1 MKSKIPNPKLIHL
14 LAYIWARMGEPK
26 SATKMFCLAYAADMG
41 HYREHGESISG
52 AQWRAGRTC
61 PLPVLR

>member
-1 MKSKIPNPKLIHL
+1 VKVPNPKLIHL
-14 LAYIWARMGEPK
+14 LAYIWARMGEPR
-26 SATKMFCLAYAADMG
+26 SATKMFWIAFQADFESYAQ
-41 HYREHGESISG
+41 YGESISG